1 MQTSVY
7 IHILTLVQECVNKLS
22 INILKK
28 LKLNL
33 SLYLLYNHIH
43 KETTCTN
50 YSMREQ
56 IDKNQIECVSRC
68 ASFRWSCKSQSQFLQ
83 RLDIMRHYATG
94 DIIKFF
100 PNYLFCVHRYLT
112 KLLAAKM
119 IRSQRR
125 DHKHLQFLARYLS
138 IR

>member
-50 YSMREQ
+50 YSMRE
-56 IDKNQIECVSRC
+56 
-68 ASFRWSCKSQSQFLQ
+68 
-83 RLDIMRHYATG
+83 
-94 DIIKFF
+94 
-100 PNYLFCVHRYLT
+100 
-112 KLLAAKM
+112 
-119 IRSQRR
+119 
-125 DHKHLQFLARYLS
+125 
-138 IR
+138 